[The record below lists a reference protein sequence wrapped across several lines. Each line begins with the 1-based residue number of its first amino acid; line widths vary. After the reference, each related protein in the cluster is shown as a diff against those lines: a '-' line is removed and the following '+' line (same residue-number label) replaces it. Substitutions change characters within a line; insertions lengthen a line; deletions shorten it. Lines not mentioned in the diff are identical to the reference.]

1 MNGFDGEE
9 GYGIDEWEE
18 GGLSFSHPQ
27 RAMFSHTNWEY
38 SVRQSGGSYSQFSS
52 YLSTESL
59 GGANALFF
67 ALKSI
72 HDWAEVQRWRT
83 STVCPHVE
91 QFAGRAPD
99 GWRLSMAKLLIEHGS
114 SLITRENG
122 QVHAL
127 HQASAYGQNDIVKFL
142 IDELGT
148 DPNIKD
154 KDSNTALHYVAI
166 GAGRRLEKEGGMQI
180 QDLWMTTQLL
190 LDRGA
195 DPCLQNFKGLTA
207 EKIGLPRKGI

>member
-1 MNGFDGEE
+1 MD
-9 GYGIDEWEE
+9 
-18 GGLSFSHPQ
+18 
-27 RAMFSHTNWEY
+27 
-38 SVRQSGGSYSQFSS
+38 
-52 YLSTESL
+52 
-59 GGANALFF
+59 
-67 ALKSI
+67 
-72 HDWAEVQRWRT
+72 
-83 STVCPHVE
+83 
-91 QFAGRAPD
+91 
-99 GWRLSMAKLLIEHGS
+99 
-114 SLITRENG
+114 
-122 QVHAL
+122 
-127 HQASAYGQNDIVKFL
+127 SAYGQNDIVKFL

-180 QDLWMTTQLL
+180 QDLWMTTQLP